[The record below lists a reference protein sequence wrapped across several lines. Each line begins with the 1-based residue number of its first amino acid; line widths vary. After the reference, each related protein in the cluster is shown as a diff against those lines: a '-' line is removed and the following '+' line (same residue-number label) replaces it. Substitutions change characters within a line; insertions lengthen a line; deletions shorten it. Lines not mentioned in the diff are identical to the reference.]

1 MWLFPNC
8 NHVRMVGWPVHAMV
22 VDGSCQ
28 VWWWV
33 GGVTLQFM
41 SEKHMVILCQ
51 KLFVESKKISS
62 ITVTTEP
69 RANKP
74 LTRLNQ
80 ELNSV
85 LSRLARNIPDV
96 H

>member
-1 MWLFPNC
+1 MWLFPNH

-33 GGVTLQFM
+33 GGVTSQLM

-51 KLFVESKKISS
+51 KLFIRKKLSL
-62 ITVTTEP
+62 ITITTEP
-69 RANKP
+69 RANNS

-85 LSRLARNIPDV
+85 LLILARNSPDV
-96 H
+96 R